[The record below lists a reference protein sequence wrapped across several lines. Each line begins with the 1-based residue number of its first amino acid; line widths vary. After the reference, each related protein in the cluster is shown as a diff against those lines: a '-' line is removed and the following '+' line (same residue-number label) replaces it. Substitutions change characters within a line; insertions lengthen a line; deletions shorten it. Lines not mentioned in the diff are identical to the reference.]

1 MKKADVLAENALALA
16 AYEKFLG
23 VTQNENDI
31 ESKRLRSCSAYVY
44 ENSKYYYL
52 VSYQT
57 CVAFIDKENDTLY
70 DVLRYVYF
78 YTATSAQHISKF
90 GHDYQKTNKRIT
102 YRDI

>member
-1 MKKADVLAENALALA
+1 MKKADVLAENALALV

-23 VTQNENDI
+23 VSQNECDI

-44 ENSKYYYL
+44 ENSKDYYL

-57 CVAFIDKENDTLY
+57 GVAFIDKENDILY

-78 YTATSAQHISKF
+78 YTATSSQHISKF
-90 GHDYQKTNKRIT
+90 AHDYQKTNKRIT